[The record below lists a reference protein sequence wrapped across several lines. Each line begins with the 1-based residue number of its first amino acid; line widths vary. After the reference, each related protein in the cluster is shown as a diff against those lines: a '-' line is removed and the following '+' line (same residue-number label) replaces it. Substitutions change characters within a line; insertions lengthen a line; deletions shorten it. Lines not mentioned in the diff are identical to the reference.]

1 MDEYKQKL
9 LVSFPKKTIS
19 KDAYIF
25 GSFPYLI
32 ISWIYSSI
40 TVLDKYRTGRKF
52 PYEERAN
59 FDLFCA

>member
-9 LVSFPKKTIS
+9 LVSFSKKKIS

-32 ISWIYSSI
+32 VSWDILIHYCFRQIQNWQEVS
-40 TVLDKYRTGRKF
+40 LWG
-52 PYEERAN
+52 EAN
-59 FDLFCA
+59 IHLFYT